1 MSSIRFL
8 VVLIV
13 LGTWTL
19 LNAHE
24 QILTALFSPE
34 AGPNQYTVEFPPELG
49 GMTLFLPIT
58 GGRFTLELN
67 DEAHEARLL
76 GWEQKVAPVE
86 IVGLSS
92 GDITVRI
99 DSTQPSSGT
108 YEASSG
114 YFEVSATFI
123 LEFDDTQLRELGF
136 FSPFI
141 LEGTEKGTIYGV
153 GDIGTV
159 RMVLEGSGSV
169 GLGAFKYKC
178 ETSAR
183 FEYRLPENLAQAG
196 DVNHDHNHDVSD
208 PIGMLL
214 FLFLGEPLACEA
226 AFEVNRDGSQDIS
239 DPIFLLSYLYLSGPK
254 PPADPVTCN

>member
-1 MSSIRFL
+1 MSSIRYL
-8 VVLIV
+8 VVFMA
-13 LGTWTL
+13 LGMCSA
-19 LNAHE
+19 LNARE
-24 QILTALFSPE
+24 QILSALFSPE

-58 GGRFTLELN
+58 GGRFTLKLD
-67 DEAHEARLL
+67 DETREASLL

-108 YEASSG
+108 YDASSG
-114 YFEVSATFI
+114 YFEANAAFI

-159 RMVLEGSGSV
+159 RMALEGSGSV

-178 ETSAR
+178 ETSAK
-183 FEYRLPENLAQAG
+183 FEYHLPENLAQAG
-196 DVNHDHNHDVSD
+196 DVNHDHNHDLSD

-214 FLFLGEPLACEA
+214 FLFKGEPLPCEA
-226 AFEVNRDGSQDIS
+226 AFEVNRDGRQDIS

-254 PPADPVTCN
+254 PPADPVICN